1 MGLITPPGP
10 GGSPAAGPK
19 PWPHKGIIFLGTPEF
34 AVPTLDA
41 IISAGYA
48 VSLVVTQPDR
58 PKGRKQEL
66 IPSPVKAAAMRH
78 GIPVY
83 QPERI
88 RNGESQAFLKEQ
100 SPDVMVVVGY
110 GQIIP
115 QHIIDLAPLGIV
127 NVHASL
133 LPELRGAAPIQW
145 SIARGFKRTGVTTML
160 INAGLDTG
168 DILLQW
174 ETPIGPE
181 ETAPELSARL
191 AEAGADLLVR
201 ALADLCAEV
210 TQPRPQ
216 DNTQA
221 TYAPILKK
229 EDGRIDWSNPAQKIH
244 DLIRGFQPWPG
255 AHTSFRGQ
263 SLHLWRSRLVPQ
275 KTIDLPPGALIQ
287 THGVFAVAGD
297 GAVLELLE
305 VQLEGRKKMPAEV
318 FANGHRIG
326 LKSLTQTDLLGA

>member
-1 MGLITPPGP
+1 MGI
-10 GGSPAAGPK
+10 K
-19 PWPHKGIIFLGTPEF
+19 VIFLGTPEF
-34 AVPTLDA
+34 AVPTLDR
-41 IISAGYA
+41 IIAAGHA

-66 IPSPVKAAAMRH
+66 IPSPVKAAAARH

-88 RNGESQAFLKEQ
+88 RRPEALERLKELAPQ
-100 SPDVMVVVGY
+100 VMVVVGY

-115 QHIIDLAPLGIV
+115 QSVIDLAPLGII

-145 SIARGFKRTGVTTML
+145 SIVRGFKSTGVTTMR
-160 INAGLDTG
+160 IDAGLDTG

-174 ETPIGPE
+174 ETPIGPD

-191 AEAGADLLVR
+191 AEAGADLLIET
-201 ALADLCAEV
+201 LAGLCAGSIE
-210 TQPRPQ
+210 PRPQ
-216 DNTQA
+216 NNSLA
-221 TYAPILKK
+221 TLAPILKK
-229 EDGRIDWSNPAQKIH
+229 EDGRIDWSNPAQQIH

-263 SLHLWRSRLVPQ
+263 SLHLWRSRLAPEQ
-275 KTIDLPPGALIQ
+275 TRDLPPGALIYTQ
-287 THGVFAVAGD
+287 TARPGALGARPYEKAYGVFAVAGD

-326 LKSLTQTDLLGA
+326 LKSLTQIDRLGA

>member
-1 MGLITPPGP
+1 MR
-10 GGSPAAGPK
+10 
-19 PWPHKGIIFLGTPEF
+19 IIFLGTPEF

-41 IISAGYA
+41 IISAGHA

-58 PKGRKQEL
+58 PKGRKQQL
-66 IPSPVKAAAMRH
+66 IPSPVKSAAIRH

-88 RNGESQAFLKEQ
+88 RKPESLTYLKQQ
-100 SPDVMVVVGY
+100 SPDAMVVVGY

-115 QHIIDLAPLGIV
+115 QSIIDLAPLGIV

-145 SIARGFKRTGVTTML
+145 SIARGFERTGVTTMQ

-174 ETPIGPE
+174 ETPIGPD

-191 AEAGADLLVR
+191 AEAGADLLIR
-201 ALADLCAEV
+201 TLAEA

-216 DNTQA
+216 NNSLA

-229 EDGRIDWSNPAQKIH
+229 EDGRIDWSNPAQQIH

-275 KTIDLPPGALIQ
+275 RTIDLPPGALIQ
-287 THGVFAVAGD
+287 TQGVSVGHGVFAVAGD
-297 GAVLELLE
+297 GAILELLE
-305 VQLEGRKKMPAEV
+305 VQLEGRKKMPAEM
-318 FANGHRIG
+318 FANGHR
-326 LKSLTQTDLLGA
+326 LTQTDLLGA